1 MLYFYGLSIA
11 KMCRYRQIYAYL
23 FLKNFKIRCKVLEMM
38 SDIICVRKKN
48 ATFLREMLHFYLA
61 EPIYDMKHIKENNRK
76 GVFNG
81 NNTANQ
87 KQK

>member
-1 MLYFYGLSIA
+1 
-11 KMCRYRQIYAYL
+11 MC
-23 FLKNFKIRCKVLEMM
+23 KT
-38 SDIICVRKKN
+38 KN

-61 EPIYDMKHIKENNRK
+61 EPIYDMKRIKEHNRK